1 MQKHYSKH
9 AKGGNSP
16 TETYLQSCSTYAHST
31 WFSFVLC
38 YRKQNLHFHVVK
50 LSSKGHYHL
59 HFLYSVV
66 FSFPI
71 PLLGQTAAPVR
82 CLSGQTPRCSYC
94 SLLHSSTINMFY
106 NTHISDLCLRAWPL
120 LTIKCIILTQ

>member
-38 YRKQNLHFHVVK
+38 YRKQNFHVMPVK

-71 PLLGQTAAPVR
+71 PLLGQTTAPVR

-94 SLLHSSTINMFY
+94 SNSFALKHYKYVLLLSSPNPFFIQL
-106 NTHISDLCLRAWPL
+106 S
-120 LTIKCIILTQ
+120 